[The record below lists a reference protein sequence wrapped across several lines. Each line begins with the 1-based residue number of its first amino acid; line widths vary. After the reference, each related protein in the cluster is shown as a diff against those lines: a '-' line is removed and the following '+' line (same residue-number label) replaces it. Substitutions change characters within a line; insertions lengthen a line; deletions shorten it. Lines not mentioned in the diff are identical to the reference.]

1 MVFQFLSLLEADG
14 MHFKRVSYEA
24 VSGKILPR
32 TENSVVPRGEV
43 MNVKPHY

>member
-1 MVFQFLSLLEADG
+1 

-24 VSGKILPR
+24 VSGKKLAR
-32 TENSVVPRGEV
+32 AENGVVPRGEV